1 MESHQIAEII
11 GMIVVGGTFV
21 LLAYSPLPRAI
32 AQAISHRIMH
42 GRSAERRGEVEEG
55 RVDDLSGDVAA
66 LRRALEE
73 TQERLDFTE
82 RMLAQQRERGALG
95 AGQGGTP

>member
-1 MESHQIAEII
+1 MEPSQIAELLGLLIA
-11 GMIVVGGTFV
+11 GGTFV
-21 LLAYSPLPRAI
+21 ILAYSPLPRSIGQAI
-32 AQAISHRIMH
+32 AHRIMH
-42 GRSAERRGEVEEG
+42 GKAAERRGEVEEG
-55 RVDDLSGDVAA
+55 RVDDLSGEVAA

-95 AGQGGTP
+95 EGAGR